1 MARDVTWH
9 EMSHGTRRAPLPQ
22 CVEPLLNRL
31 QLCMSHGTR
40 RAPLPQCVE
49 RLLNRLQLCMSH
61 GTRCHMAR
69 DVTWHEESPTAPVCR
84 ASVESST
91 TLHVTWH
98 EESPTAPVCR
108 ASVESSTALHVTWH
122 QESPTA
128 PVCRASVESS
138 TTLHVTWHEESPLP
152 QCVERLLNRLQLCMS
167 HGTRC
172 HMARGEPHCPSV
184 SSVC

>member
-1 MARDVTWH
+1 MTWGQTLDSITNH
-9 EMSHGTRRAPLPQ
+9 PHSLSFSPSQPIPSPFPRCCSILFLLLHMLSPSPLHHQ
-22 CVEPLLNRL
+22 SVVQSEP
-31 QLCMSHGTR
+31 
-40 RAPLPQCVE
+40 
-49 RLLNRLQLCMSH
+49 
-61 GTRCHMAR
+61 
-69 DVTWHEESPTAPVCR
+69 
-84 ASVESST
+84 
-91 TLHVTWH
+91 

-138 TTLHVTWHEESPLP
+138 TALHVTWHEESPLP